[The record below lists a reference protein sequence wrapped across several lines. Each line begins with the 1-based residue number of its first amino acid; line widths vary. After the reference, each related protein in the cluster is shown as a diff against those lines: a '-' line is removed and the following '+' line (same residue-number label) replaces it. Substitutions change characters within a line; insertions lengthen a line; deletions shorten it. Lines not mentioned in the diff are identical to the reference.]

1 MAQYTIRTGDTLFL
15 VAERFNTTVE
25 EILRLN
31 PNVTNPN
38 IIFVGQVITVP
49 DRPGTTPSPPA
60 TTPTPTP
67 RPPVTP
73 TPTPNQPALT
83 QYSSIIAG
91 LARNQP
97 YTARLIGGLL
107 YILILEQRVFNQGT
121 PIRIRL
127 LKVNV
132 TNATIVLRYPTG
144 QRFELV
150 VRRRPGNTEIW
161 RYSRER
167 FFTQAEGTVTIRPN
181 QYAIYEYTWNQR
193 NVQGVQVTPGEFVLD
208 AFNVARGYA
217 NQSVSINFEI
227 RRGVTPT
234 PTPTPRPTVPPGP
247 VACTGEN
254 LLRNSNFDSW
264 VNITSPRNWVATNV
278 ERTTQSFSPP
288 YAVLMGRNA
297 GQSSTLSQE
306 FPVTPNSNNRVSFR
320 LAENLADA
328 IAGNFSFGI
337 QVIFRNRAGDVVGV
351 SPEGPYSPA
360 VIEDEQ
366 YELFTF
372 TTGRIPAT
380 AVTGELVFTFTPRP
394 TNTSR
399 VRLDSAEFR
408 CLTL

>member
-1 MAQYTIRTGDTLFL
+1 MAQYTVRTGDTLFL
-15 VAERFNTTVE
+15 IAERFNTSIE
-25 EILRLN
+25 EIMILN
-31 PNVTNPN
+31 PTLTNPN
-38 IIFVGQVITVP
+38 LIFVGQVLNVP
-49 DRPGTTPSPPA
+49 NQPGT
-60 TTPTPTP
+60 TP

-73 TPTPNQPALT
+73 TPNPTPPATDPALG
-83 QYSSIIAG
+83 QYSTLIAG
-91 LARNQP
+91 LVRNQP
-97 YTARLIGGLL
+97 YTTRLVRGLL
-107 YILILEQRVFNQGT
+107 YILILNQRTYDQGE

-132 TNATIVLRYPTG
+132 TGATIVLRYPTG

-150 VRRRPGNTEIW
+150 VRRRPGDVEVW

-167 FFTQAEGTVTIRPN
+167 FFTQVEGTVTIRPN

-193 NVQGVQVTPGEFVLD
+193 NIQGRQVTPGDFVLE

-217 NQSVSINFEI
+217 DQPIRINFQI
-227 RRGVTPT
+227 RRGVVPT
-234 PTPTPRPTVPPGP
+234 PTPVPPGP

-254 LLRNSNFDSW
+254 LLRNPNFDSW
-264 VNITSPRNWVATNV
+264 VDRISPRNWSATNV
-278 ERTTQSFSPP
+278 ERTSLAFNPP
-288 YAVLMGRNA
+288 FAVLMGRNP
-297 GQSSTLSQE
+297 GQSSTLAQE
-306 FPVTPNSNNRVSFR
+306 FPVTPGSNNRVSFR

-328 IAGNFSFGI
+328 IAGNFNFGI
-337 QVIFRNRAGDVVGV
+337 QVIFRNRAGDVVGI